1 MNYNTNNTKRARFRL
16 IAFAA
21 ACVILFTAVFL
32 FWQDRL
38 AASAEDSLVTCYI
51 LCKPGSRVNV
61 RRTPSK
67 RGEEVG
73 FLEVGDSFE
82 TDGVSSNGWIRC
94 YGIGEYGEGWIWCGY
109 VAEEEPVPVFGQYV
123 CAAPNRVACRK
134 WMNGPQTS
142 LPWLKNGSDVQVFY
156 IAGEWAI
163 TARGYIKSEYLEPDP
178 K

>member
-1 MNYNTNNTKRARFRL
+1 MNYNTNNIHRARFWL
-16 IAFAA
+16 IVLLVAVILGGIVYTVAFRNTMAA
-21 ACVILFTAVFL
+21 AEE
-32 FWQDRL
+32 RL
-38 AASAEDSLVTCYI
+38 ATAWI

-61 RRTPSK
+61 RRSPSK
-67 RGEEVG
+67 NAMAVG
-73 FLEVGDSFE
+73 FLEVGDWFL
-82 TDGVSSNGWIRC
+82 TDGESSNGWIRC

-109 VAEEEPVPVFGQYV
+109 VAEEEPEPVFGQYV
-123 CAAPNRVACRK
+123 CAAKTRVACRK
-134 WMNGPQTS
+134 WMGGPQTS